1 MSIHAAPSYDL
12 GVMHFLTH
20 KPLFTAGFYRGSSDL
35 IAAFLLKYR
44 TVTLIVS
51 GTEASEL

>member
-12 GVMHFLTH
+12 GGMHFITH

-35 IAAFLLKYR
+35 IAASLLKYR